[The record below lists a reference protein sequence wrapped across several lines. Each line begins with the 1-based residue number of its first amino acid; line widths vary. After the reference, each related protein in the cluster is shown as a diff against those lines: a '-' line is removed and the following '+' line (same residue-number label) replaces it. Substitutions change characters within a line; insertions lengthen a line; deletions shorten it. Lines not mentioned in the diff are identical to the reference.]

1 MADLDAVNTMSVEAN
16 RPRHRLRLTAL
27 LVAALGAVAV
37 LLLPAPAG
45 LSVEGKS
52 MAAIF
57 LVALVLWAT
66 EAIPIAVTSLL
77 VIILQPVLG
86 VEDLRTAFNT
96 FISPV
101 FFFVLAMF
109 CIAQAF
115 ISSGLDRRF
124 ALWLLALA
132 GADSRR
138 VVLAFMVGTAGI
150 STIISDVPACAIFMA
165 VALGLLKQI
174 GITPGDS
181 RLGKAIMIGIP
192 IAALIGGVGTPAGS
206 SINILGIHFI
216 EEYGKVRV
224 PFLHWMAIGIPMV
237 LILVPIAWWVL
248 VRCHPPE
255 MKRIAE
261 IATLTN
267 QRVSVGRLKAQEK
280 KVIGILSVLIVLW
293 ILSTWVT
300 QLDIVLIGLA
310 GAVTMFLP
318 GVGLLTWKE
327 VERATGWDALLM
339 IGGVTSLGAASVKTG
354 LAKWL
359 VDSSIGGIQ
368 DWHALW
374 IVALISAF
382 TVIIHLVLPIGP
394 VVNAVLIPPIALL
407 ALSTGQSPVL
417 YALPVAFSASCAF
430 LLPLDAVSLITYA
443 KGYYRM
449 VDMLIPG
456 TIISIFWVVAMTLL
470 MLLLAPALGLT

>member
-1 MADLDAVNTMSVEAN
+1 MADLDAVNTPSAGPT
-16 RPRHRLRLTAL
+16 RARHRLRLAAL
-27 LVAALGAVAV
+27 AVAALGAVAV
-37 LLLPAPAG
+37 LVLPAPEG
-45 LSVEGKS
+45 LSAEGKR
-52 MAAIF
+52 MAAVF

-66 EAIPIAVTSLL
+66 EAVPIAVTSLL
-77 VIILQPVLG
+77 VIILQPIFG
-86 VEDLRTAFNT
+86 VEDLRTAFST

-101 FFFVLAMF
+101 FFFVFAMF

-115 ISSGLDRRF
+115 VSSGLDRRF
-124 ALWLLALA
+124 ALWLLAL
-132 GADSRR
+132 GGTDSRR
-138 VVLAFMVGTAGI
+138 VVLAFMAGTAGI
-150 STIISDVPACAIFMA
+150 STIMSDVPACAIFMA
-165 VALGLLKQI
+165 IALGLFKRI
-174 GITPGDS
+174 GITSGES

-192 IAALIGGVGTPAGS
+192 VAALIGGVGTPAGS

-248 VRCHPPE
+248 VRCHAPE
-255 MKRIAE
+255 MKSIGGIE
-261 IATLTN
+261 LATERQNL
-267 QRVSVGRLKAQEK
+267 GRMNAQEK
-280 KVIGILSVLIVLW
+280 KVVGILSVMLVLW
-293 ILSTWVT
+293 ILSTWIR

-318 GVGLLTWKE
+318 GLSLFTWKE

-339 IGGVTSLGAASVKTG
+339 IGGVTSLGAACVKTG
-354 LAKWL
+354 LANWL
-359 VDSSIGGIQ
+359 VTGSIGGIQ

-374 IVALISAF
+374 IVALISTF
-382 TVIIHLVLPIGP
+382 TVIIHLILPIGP

-407 ALSTGQSPVL
+407 AVSAGQSPVL
-417 YALPVAFSASCAF
+417 YALPVAFTASCAF
-430 LLPLDAVSLITYA
+430 LLPLDAVSLVTYA

-456 TIISIFWVVAMTLL
+456 TIISIFWVITMTLL
-470 MLLLAPALGLT
+470 MLLLAPALGLI

>member
-1 MADLDAVNTMSVEAN
+1 MANLEAIHTLSVETS
-16 RPRHRLRLTAL
+16 RPRHRLRLLAL
-27 LVAALGAVAV
+27 LVATLGSAAV

-45 LSVEGKS
+45 LSAEGKS

-57 LVALVLWAT
+57 WVALVLWAT
-66 EAIPIAVTSLL
+66 EAIPVAVTSLL
-77 VIILQPVLG
+77 VIILQPIFG

-124 ALWLLALA
+124 ALWLLTLA

-165 VALGLLKQI
+165 VALGLLQQI

-181 RLGKAIMIGIP
+181 RLGKAVMIGIP

-255 MKRIAE
+255 MKYIAE
-261 IATLTN
+261 IETLTN
-267 QRVSVGRLKAQEK
+267 ERVRAGRMKGQER
-280 KVIGILSVLIVLW
+280 KVIGILAVLIVLW
-293 ILSTWVT
+293 ILSTWVK

-327 VERATGWDALLM
+327 VERSTGWDALLM

-354 LAKWL
+354 LAQWL
-359 VDSSIGGIQ
+359 VDSSMGGIQ

-382 TVIIHLVLPIGP
+382 TVIIHLILPIGP

-407 ALSTGQSPVL
+407 ALSTGHSPVL

-456 TIISIFWVVAMTLL
+456 AIISLFWVIIMTLL
-470 MLLLAPALGLT
+470 MVLLAPALGLI